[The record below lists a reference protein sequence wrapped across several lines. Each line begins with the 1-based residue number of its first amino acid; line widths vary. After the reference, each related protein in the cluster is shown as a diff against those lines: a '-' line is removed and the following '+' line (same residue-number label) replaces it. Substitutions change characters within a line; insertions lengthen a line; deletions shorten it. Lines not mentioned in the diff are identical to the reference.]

1 MNKKLL
7 LLGAIG
13 VLSLSACSMF
23 TGSKADVAI
32 DELAEK
38 GAALK
43 EFQGHNVVTK
53 VKDGEEYY
61 MGIYRK
67 NEDLMRFANGEYHT
81 DTKDYYPFYM
91 STTSGTTDGAATVT
105 VKMINKI
112 KKTFGLQVNAPG
124 KVWDGKYIG
133 VYGSISSVGQHNPV
147 TSLALLDDPNQT
159 EYDTITNKT
168 QVLTSE
174 RVTCSGV
181 FQFFGYYEN
190 EPVCAPAVI
199 YKNEFFG
206 EETAAPKFFGTGHD
220 PKLESG
226 ETKVDYFSMDSKLG
240 VDAIDID
247 TYDLMHLY
255 TL

>member
-23 TGSKADVAI
+23 TGSKADAAI
-32 DELAEK
+32 AELADE

-81 DTKDYYPFYM
+81 DAKDYYPFYM
-91 STTSGTTDGAATVT
+91 STTSGTVEGAATVT

-112 KKTFGLQVNAPG
+112 KKTFGLQIKAPG
-124 KVWDGKYIG
+124 KVWDGKYLG
-133 VYGSISSVGQHNPV
+133 VYGSISSVGKQNPV
-147 TSLALLDDPNQT
+147 TSLALLDDPTQT

-168 QVLTSE
+168 QVLKSE

-181 FQFFGYYEN
+181 FQFFGYYEKS
-190 EPVCAPAVI
+190 PVCAPAVI
-199 YKNEFFG
+199 YQNEFFG
-206 EETAAPKFFGTGHD
+206 EEKAYPKFLGTGHNANVD
-220 PKLESG
+220 RG
-226 ETKVDYFSMDSKLG
+226 EADYFSMDAKLG
-240 VDAIDID
+240 VDAIDIEV
-247 TYDLMHLY
+247 YDLMHLY